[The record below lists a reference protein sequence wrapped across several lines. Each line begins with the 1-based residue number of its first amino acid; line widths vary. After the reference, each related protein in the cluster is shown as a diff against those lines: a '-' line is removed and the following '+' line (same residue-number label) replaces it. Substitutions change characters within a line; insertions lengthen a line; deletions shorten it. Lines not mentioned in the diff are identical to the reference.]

1 MRCNVALFFAGGG
14 AYCALE
20 LLYRGRTHWAMFAAG
35 GLCLSLLWG
44 LNSRFPRLPFAG
56 RCLLGS
62 GLVTGV
68 ELAFGLFCNRLMGWA
83 VWDYSALWGNLWG
96 QVCPLYSLYWLGLS
110 AGVLGLQQ
118 RLPRPKT

>member
-1 MRCNVALFFAGGG
+1 MML
-14 AYCALE
+14 
-20 LLYRGRTHWAMFAAG
+20 
-35 GLCLSLLWG
+35 
-44 LNSRFPRLPFAG
+44 
-56 RCLLGS
+56 
-62 GLVTGV
+62 
-68 ELAFGLFCNRLMGWA
+68 RLMGWA